1 MKYAFNIVKTT
12 FIALLQKKF
21 DLKFTKKYIRNH
33 QIQKIYKN
41 HIMEKLLVA
50 AKKRN

>member
-12 FIALLQKKF
+12 FIALLQNKF